1 MGTGAPRQ
9 PGSHQGASV
18 TFPMGAS
25 PTPTAWPHMTLEDPD
40 KTGKWALGPC
50 ASGPQACPRCPRLA
64 PRLGSRHPARHL
76 PWPHALPLV
85 MWSVPSLRA
94 EVLPR
99 LCPRLLSPACPSG
112 LRWPG
117 GAEAA
122 PSSAPCPARLG
133 PSFLLRVTDHSAA
146 GAWPG
151 AEAAQET
158 SPGAPAPPFT
168 PASRPAHPHAYTLPR
183 GTGPGGRPPARH
195 PHRAAAPAAA
205 PGPARSP
212 PGAGQPSRRAG
223 RSQASWDCLAQ
234 TSERSRGQAL
244 ARSGT
249 RDRWLAPAGASATP
263 SRLLLHGTT
272 GPAPT
277 PQRPHTQLCPQSMLK
292 GLTCS
297 AESRGLP
304 VI

>member
-1 MGTGAPRQ
+1 MR
-9 PGSHQGASV
+9 
-18 TFPMGAS
+18 
-25 PTPTAWPHMTLEDPD
+25 
-40 KTGKWALGPC
+40 
-50 ASGPQACPRCPRLA
+50 
-64 PRLGSRHPARHL
+64 
-76 PWPHALPLV
+76 
-85 MWSVPSLRA
+85 SVPSLRA
-94 EVLPR
+94 TVLPR
-99 LCPRLLSPACPSG
+99 LCPCRLSPACPSG
-112 LRWPG
+112 LGVRG
-117 GAEAA
+117 RAEAA
-122 PSSAPCPARLG
+122 PSSAPRPARLG

-158 SPGAPAPPFT
+158 SPGAPAPPFSESPCPPPRLHT
-168 PASRPAHPHAYTLPR
+168 ASPGPTSR
-183 GTGPGGRPPARH
+183 GTGLGGRPPAQH

-263 SRLLLHGTT
+263 PVSCLVPRVHLPL
-272 GPAPT
+272 PNAPT
-277 PQRPHTQLCPQSMLK
+277 HD
-292 GLTCS
+292 S
-297 AESRGLP
+297 ARSRC
-304 VI
+304 